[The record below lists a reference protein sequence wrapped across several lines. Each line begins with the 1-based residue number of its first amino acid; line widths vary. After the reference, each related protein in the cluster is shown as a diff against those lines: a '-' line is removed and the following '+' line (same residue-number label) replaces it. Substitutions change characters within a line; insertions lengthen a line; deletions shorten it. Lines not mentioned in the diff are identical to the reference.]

1 MATKGKETLMAL
13 FDSQAS
19 GGDNVEI
26 IKEQQAIHYLK
37 TGNEKAFELNIL
49 PIKYMEKKTFF
60 KQRFDDHSIYDP
72 VLIKSELAI
81 LFAKDG
87 GNYWLVGERLFY
99 IRKHKIFKNS
109 YGYDSFEEF
118 IRDATPYSKSTA
130 YNYIKAYEHFSY
142 EDSIKA
148 GSKLAL
154 MIQSLDLKS
163 EQEQARI
170 FNVVSDKNVTFRE
183 AKSIIKEATSEPA
196 NLMSKE
202 EIQED
207 VFNESKSYTKPKD
220 IPTRKTDA
228 DVYEKIALKLDIPS
242 IVRLKMDSLSLENSS
257 DKQFIKDKKYRLMIA
272 FENEAIMKLFNDAL
286 QNTFNSVK
294 RNMEHQLSQPENH
307 SLVKKLEKA
316 GLISKDDDV

>member
-142 EDSIKA
+142 EDSIK
-148 GSKLAL
+148 
-154 MIQSLDLKS
+154 DRKS
-163 EQEQARI
+163 
-170 FNVVSDKNVTFRE
+170 
-183 AKSIIKEATSEPA
+183 
-196 NLMSKE
+196 
-202 EIQED
+202 
-207 VFNESKSYTKPKD
+207 
-220 IPTRKTDA
+220 TR
-228 DVYEKIALKLDIPS
+228 L
-242 IVRLKMDSLSLENSS
+242 NSS
-257 DKQFIKDKKYRLMIA
+257 
-272 FENEAIMKLFNDAL
+272 
-286 QNTFNSVK
+286 
-294 RNMEHQLSQPENH
+294 H
-307 SLVKKLEKA
+307 
-316 GLISKDDDV
+316 